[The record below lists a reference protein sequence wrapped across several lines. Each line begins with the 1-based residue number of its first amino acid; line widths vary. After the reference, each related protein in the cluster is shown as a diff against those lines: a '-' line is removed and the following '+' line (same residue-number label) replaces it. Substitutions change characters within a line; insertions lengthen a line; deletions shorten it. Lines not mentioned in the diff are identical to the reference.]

1 MAQAQGST
9 GSTGGTGGMGGTGGT
24 GGTGRLAGKV
34 AIVTGA
40 GSSGPGVGS
49 GKAISVLFARQGAK
63 VLLVDNVAARA
74 EETLA
79 MIRKEGGEAGQASV
93 FEADITKEKQCEALV
108 KAAVER
114 YGKLDILVNNVG
126 ISITG
131 TVVEMREE
139 DWDTVLAVNL
149 KSMMLCSKHAIPK
162 MAENGGGA
170 IVNIASSEGLR
181 SGTLVPIASYNASK
195 GGVLGLTHGMAV
207 HHGRQGVRV
216 NAIAPGF
223 MTTPM
228 VRDHLS
234 PEKLKERRE
243 AAPIAIEGTGW
254 DVAWAAVFL
263 ASDEARW
270 ISGVTLPVDGGMV
283 MTTPLSHYSYS
294 YQPQG

>member
-1 MAQAQGST
+1 MAQEQAST
-9 GSTGGTGGMGGTGGT
+9 GA
-24 GGTGRLAGKV
+24 TGRLAGKA

-74 EETLA
+74 EETRA
-79 MIRKEGGEAGQASV
+79 MIRKEGGEASV
-93 FEADITKEKQCEALV
+93 FEADITREKQCEALV

-114 YGKLDILVNNVG
+114 YGRLDILVNNVG

-131 TVVEMREE
+131 TVVEMKEE

-149 KSMMLCSKHAIPK
+149 KSMMLCSKYAIPE
-162 MAENGGGA
+162 MAAGGGGS

-181 SGTLVPIASYNASK
+181 SGTLVPIVSYNASK
-195 GGVLGLTHGMAV
+195 AGVLGLTRGMAV
-207 HHGRQGVRV
+207 HHGRQGIRV

-223 MTTPM
+223 MATPM
-228 VRDHLS
+228 VAAHLS
-234 PEKLKERRE
+234 EEKRRERRE
-243 AAPIAIEGTGW
+243 AAPIAIEGTAW

-283 MTTPLSHYSYS
+283 ITTPLSHYSYS

>member
-1 MAQAQGST
+1 MVLND
-9 GSTGGTGGMGGTGGT
+9 GGERRGGGGQ
-24 GGTGRLAGKV
+24 GRLAGKV

-49 GKAISVLFARQGAK
+49 GKAISILFARQGAK
-63 VLLVDNVAARA
+63 VLLVDHVAARA

-79 MIRKEGGEAGQASV
+79 MIRAEGGEAAV
-93 FEADITKEKQCEALV
+93 FEARITKRAECEALV
-108 KAAVER
+108 AAAVAR
-114 YGKLDILVNNVG
+114 FGKLDILVNNVG

-131 TVVEMREE
+131 TVVDLKEE
-139 DWDTVLAVNL
+139 DWDTVLDVNL
-149 KSMMLCSKHAIPK
+149 KGMMLCAKYAIPR
-162 MAENGGGA
+162 MAAGGGGA

-181 SGTLVPIASYNASK
+181 AGTLVPIASYNASK
-195 GGVLGLTHGMAV
+195 GGVIGLTHGMAV
-207 HHGRQGVRV
+207 HHGRQNIRV

-234 PEKLKERRE
+234 PEKLKERVG

-270 ISGVTLPVDGGMV
+270 VSGVTLPVDGGMV

-294 YQPQG
+294 YRAQS